1 MRLCRHEACGPWR
14 PRDRGEAGGGRVRA
28 GGGRRQ
34 SKGGRRR
41 GQGHLDVGGSLL
53 LDQLNGAALLAD
65 HLPHVLVRHLE
76 HLCHLERLC
85 TCHACHLP
93 YNVPPVRR
101 AARPRLHYRLLT
113 LCPGAYGIYTLS
125 MPRGTG
131 SVGDSAFA
139 CHGGACLSYLP
150 ALRSHCAHTVLRTH
164 SATEAPE
171 CIHRGAWVHTQM
183 RMRRRHMLCRHGSK
197 NSSARR

>member
-1 MRLCRHEACGPWR
+1 MPSPWPSTSPTDPIRTPPSTFLARQKRAGGRPYRVSRQKRQGRFRIGSVGDVEGEGGTRLCRHEACGPWR

-93 YNVPPVRR
+93 YNVPHGQACCAPS
-101 AARPRLHYRLLT
+101 P
-113 LCPGAYGIYTLS
+113 TLS
-125 MPRGTG
+125 PTDLVPRG
-131 SVGDSAFA
+131 
-139 CHGGACLSYLP
+139 
-150 ALRSHCAHTVLRTH
+150 LRNL
-164 SATEAPE
+164 
-171 CIHRGAWVHTQM
+171 HTQYAPGH
-183 RMRRRHMLCRHGSK
+183 RVSRR
-197 NSSARR
+197 